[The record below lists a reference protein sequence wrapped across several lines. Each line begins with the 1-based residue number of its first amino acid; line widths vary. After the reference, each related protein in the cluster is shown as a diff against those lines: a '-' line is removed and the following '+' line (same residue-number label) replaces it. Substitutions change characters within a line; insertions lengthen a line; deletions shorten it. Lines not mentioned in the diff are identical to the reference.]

1 MKYTIVLPLVACCT
15 FAQAQLAVD
24 KPVVLSGTA
33 GERHISGLPVGT
45 APEHALNAGA
55 LLAGSYL
62 YCQASGTDAL
72 TANTDP
78 AFTAPIVGRN
88 LLVAITAMN
97 TGAVTI
103 AVNGAAAVSV
113 VKSGSLSLE
122 AGDLQP
128 GMVASLVFD
137 GSAYQLTN
145 ARRIARR
152 DCPSGFTQVTDLY
165 CIEPTA
171 HDTLYLDSAA
181 VVCGSLNARL
191 CTWGEWYFACTQQ
204 GGLAL
209 QNMGNQWEW
218 TNSTANGVGAARVVG
233 ATSCTHA
240 GVGPAYDTL
249 ARKFRC
255 CYDR

>member
-1 MKYTIVLPLVACCT
+1 MKYAMVLPLVASCT
-15 FAQAQLAVD
+15 LASAQLAVD

-33 GERHISGLPVGT
+33 GERHVAGLPNGT

-55 LLAGSYL
+55 LLAGNYL
-62 YCQASGTDAL
+62 YCQATGSDAL
-72 TANTDP
+72 VASTNP
-78 AFTAPIVGRN
+78 SFTAPIAGQN
-88 LLVAITAMN
+88 LLVAITSPN

-103 AVNGAAAVSV
+103 AVNGAAATDV
-113 VKSGSLSLE
+113 VKNGGQSLE

-137 GSAYQLTN
+137 GTAYQLTN

-191 CTWGEWYFACTQQ
+191 CTWGDWYFACTQQ
-204 GGLAL
+204 ANLSL
-209 QNMGNQWEW
+209 LNMGNQWEW
-218 TNSTANGVGAARVVG
+218 TNSTANGVAAARVVG

-240 GVGPAYDTL
+240 GVGPAYNTL

>member
-1 MKYTIVLPLVACCT
+1 MKYAIALPIMVCCS
-15 FAQAQLAVD
+15 FAHAQLVVD
-24 KPVVLSGTA
+24 KPILLSGGA
-33 GERHISGLPVGT
+33 GERHVAGLPDGT
-45 APEHALNAGA
+45 APDHALNASA
-55 LLAGSYL
+55 LLAGNYL
-62 YCQASGTDAL
+62 YCQASGANAL
-72 TANTDP
+72 TANTNP
-78 AFTAPIVGRN
+78 TFAAAVAGQN
-88 LLVAITAMN
+88 LLVVITAAN
-97 TGAVTI
+97 SGAVTI
-103 AVNGAAAVSV
+103 AVNGTAAVDV
-113 VKSGSLSLE
+113 VKNGGQPLE

-145 ARRIARR
+145 ARRLARR

-171 HDTLYLDSAA
+171 HDTLYLDSAS
-181 VVCGSLNARL
+181 VVCGMMNARM

-204 GGLAL
+204 GTLGL

-218 TNSTANGVGAARVVG
+218 TNSTANGVAAARVVG

-240 GVGPAYDTL
+240 GVGPAYNTL

>member
-1 MKYTIVLPLVACCT
+1 MKNAIALPLLVLCS

-24 KPVVLSGTA
+24 KPIVLSGGA
-33 GERHISGLPVGT
+33 GERHIAGLPDGT
-45 APEHALNAGA
+45 APEHALNAGT
-55 LLAGSYL
+55 LLAGTYL
-62 YCQASGTDAL
+62 YCQASGTNAL
-72 TANTDP
+72 TANTNP
-78 AFTAPIVGRN
+78 SFATPVAGQN
-88 LLVAITAMN
+88 LLVAITAAN

-103 AVNGAAAVSV
+103 AVNGGSAIDV
-113 VKSGSLSLE
+113 VKNGGQSLE
-122 AGDLQP
+122 AGDLLP

-165 CIEPTA
+165 CIEPTS
-171 HDTLYLDSAA
+171 HDTLYLDSAS
-181 VVCGSLNARL
+181 VVCGTMNARI

-204 GGLAL
+204 ANLSL

-233 ATSCTHA
+233 ATSCTHS
-240 GVGPAYDTL
+240 GVGPAFNTL